1 VNYKE
6 ALKYSMDLCSKQE
19 RCRSEITE
27 KLASRKLPSDDIDRI
42 LIALENEKF
51 IDEARYASTFTRDKL
66 RLNKWGKVKIRYM
79 LQQKKIPEDIVSG
92 SLDEIDDEYYS
103 SILKEELLK
112 KRKSIRGSN
121 AFELRGKLFRFA
133 QQKGFESGLIY
144 SLLDDVLKNP

>member
-1 VNYKE
+1 MNYKE